1 VAIELDLQKPTPC
14 VVLHAAHMN
23 VTAVTLL
30 GAGMQDG
37 VPGMPGSRFTWHVMD
52 ECIDSCPRM
61 HGRTSKAACGLVT
74 AKPLHHRL

>member
-1 VAIELDLQKPTPC
+1 MAIELDVRRPSPC

-37 VPGMPGSRFTWHVMD
+37 VPGTPGSWFTYHVTDGSSALAPTCMALP
-52 ECIDSCPRM
+52 IFR
-61 HGRTSKAACGLVT
+61 HAAW
-74 AKPLHHRL
+74 A